1 MSLDF
6 DTLVLKP
13 AMDVFSKA
21 MIVKPLASQPL
32 ASVYAARGVWSK
44 RPVDIATEGGGILSS
59 EEKKIGIRL
68 SEFAVPVAP
77 LDQVQFDGEW
87 YWVDDV
93 DEDGQGGASLALKAV
108 NP

>member
-1 MSLDF
+1 VSLDF
-6 DTLVLKP
+6 DALVLKP
-13 AMDVFSKA
+13 AMDVFSKS
-21 MIVKPLASQPL
+21 MIVKPLASQPF
-32 ASVYAARGVWSK
+32 APHYTARGVWSK

-59 EEKKIGIRL
+59 EERKIGIRV

-77 LDQVQFDGEW
+77 LDQVKFDGEW

-93 DEDGQGGASLALKAV
+93 DEDGQGGASLTLKAA

>member
-1 MSLDF
+1 VPVDF

-13 AMDVFSKA
+13 AMDVFSKS

-32 ASVYAARGVWSK
+32 APSYAARGVWSK

-59 EEKKIGIRL
+59 EERKIGVRL
-68 SEFAVPVAP
+68 SEFAVPVST

-87 YWVDDV
+87 YWIDDV
-93 DEDGQGGASLALKAV
+93 DEDGQGGASLTLKAV